1 MATPTVARRTEYD
14 VSAAV
19 PAATSPPTAA
29 AAADV
34 PKARRVTAA
43 ATANPTKTF

>member
-1 MATPTVARRTEYD
+1 MAAPTVARRAEYD

-29 AAADV
+29 SDV
-34 PKARRVTAA
+34 PKARRVAAA
-43 ATANPTKTF
+43 ATAGPTETF